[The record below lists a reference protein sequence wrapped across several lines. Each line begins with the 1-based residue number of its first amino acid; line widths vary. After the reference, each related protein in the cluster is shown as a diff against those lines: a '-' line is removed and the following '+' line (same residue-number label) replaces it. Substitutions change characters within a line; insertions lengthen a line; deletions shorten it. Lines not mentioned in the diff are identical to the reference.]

1 MNRSTLRWVIGIM
14 SLALVGLVAFQ
25 LFWIDTLVRAN
36 EERFR
41 KDVIDALQQVSEK
54 LERQEAY
61 YALQNRMNLEKM
73 LAQQAIQQNGYVV
86 FEITDSAGVV
96 RDVNFSLTITE
107 NGYQLTPAPGEEAS
121 IPESVLNNPALQEDL
136 AAKVSN
142 TSNTMFRVLQDMMFS
157 NAPIQTR
164 LRPDQIDSLITFELG
179 EKGIG
184 IDYNFGVIA
193 PYQNLF
199 LYIQDASK
207 NQELAQ
213 SELRASLFPNDLTG
227 DYNLLVVDFP
237 EKSQFLL
244 GKIWM
249 TMASSGFLLLVIMFC
264 FGYAVRTIV
273 RQKKLSEMKTDFINN
288 MTHELKT
295 PIATVGLAVEAL
307 QDKAIRSESVMQ
319 DRYLGMIGEENKR
332 LGQHVEKVLQMAA
345 IEKKD
350 VQMKLEVL
358 NLHELIEAATRKMA
372 IQIENRDGV
381 LKCILNSKEQ
391 LVKADAV
398 HLMNVVLNLLD
409 NANKY
414 SPEKPNIVVRTEKI
428 GKNIVLSVQDH
439 GQGMSKE
446 AVRNIFQ
453 KFYRVPT
460 GNVHNVKGFG
470 LGLAYVKNVVEDH
483 HGSIN
488 VQSEPG
494 KGSKFFIT
502 LPIQYGDA

>member
-1 MNRSTLRWVIGIM
+1 M
-14 SLALVGLVAFQ
+14 SLALAGLIIFQ
-25 LFWIDTLVRAN
+25 LYWIDTVIRAN

-41 KDVIDALQQVSEK
+41 KDVIGALQNVSQK
-54 LERQEAY
+54 LERQKAY
-61 YALQNRMNLEKM
+61 DAIQRRMQVQNL
-73 LAQQAIQQNGYVV
+73 LPQAIQQNGSVV
-86 FEITDSAGVV
+86 FEITDSTGVV
-96 RDVNFSLTITE
+96 RDVSFSLTYTQS
-107 NGYQLTPAPGEEAS
+107 GYQLVPGPDS
-121 IPESVLNNPALQEDL
+121 GPNPESIMNDPSIQEEL
-136 AAKVSN
+136 AKVN
-142 TSNTMFRVLQDMMFS
+142 NASNTMLGVLQDMMYS
-157 NAPIQTR
+157 NVPIQTQ
-164 LRPDQIDSLITFELG
+164 LSPDQLDSLITYELS

-184 IDYNFGVIA
+184 IDYDFGVIA

-199 LYIQDASK
+199 LYLEDPAK
-207 NQELAQ
+207 NQILAK

-227 DYNLLVVDFP
+227 EYNLLVVDFP

-244 GKIWM
+244 GKIWL
-249 TMASSGFLLLVIMFC
+249 TMASSGILITAIMLC

-273 RQKKLSEMKTDFINN
+273 KQKKLSEMKTDFINN

-307 QDKAIRSESVMQ
+307 QDKSIRSEDLLN

-350 VQMKLEVL
+350 VQMKFETMD
-358 NLHELIEAATRKMA
+358 LHELIEAATRKMA
-372 IQIENRDGV
+372 LQIESREGTLKTV
-381 LKCILNSKEQ
+381 LNAKDQ
-391 LVKADAV
+391 VVMGDAV
-398 HLMNVVLNLLD
+398 HLMNVVVNLLD

-414 SPEKPNIVVRTEKI
+414 SPEKPNIRVRTEKI

-439 GQGMSKE
+439 GLGMSKE

-453 KFYRVPT
+453 KFYRVHT

-483 HGSIN
+483 HGSID

-502 LPIQYGDA
+502 LPLHYGDA

>member
-1 MNRSTLRWVIGIM
+1 M
-14 SLALVGLVAFQ
+14 SLALAGLIIFQ
-25 LFWIDTLVRAN
+25 LYWIDTVIRAN

-41 KDVIDALQQVSEK
+41 KDVIGALQNVSQK

-61 YALQNRMNLEKM
+61 YAIQRRMQAQNLMPQL
-73 LAQQAIQQNGYVV
+73 IQQNGSVV
-86 FEITDSAGVV
+86 FEVTDSTGVV
-96 RDVNFSLTITE
+96 RDVSFSLTYTQG
-107 NGYQLTPAPGEEAS
+107 GYQLVPG
-121 IPESVLNNPALQEDL
+121 PESGPNPEAIMNDPAIQEELSKVNNA
-136 AAKVSN
+136 
-142 TSNTMFRVLQDMMFS
+142 SNTMLGVLQDMMYS
-157 NAPIQTR
+157 NAPMQTR
-164 LRPDQIDSLITFELG
+164 LSPDQLDSLITYELS

-184 IDYNFGVIA
+184 IDYDFGVIA
-193 PYQNLF
+193 PYQNRF
-199 LYIQDASK
+199 LHLEDPSK
-207 NQELAQ
+207 NQILAK

-227 DYNLLVVDFP
+227 EYNLLVVDFP

-244 GKIWM
+244 GKIWL
-249 TMASSGFLLLVIMFC
+249 TMASSGILIAAIMLC

-273 RQKKLSEMKTDFINN
+273 KQKKLSEMKTDFINN

-307 QDKAIRSESVMQ
+307 QDKSIRSEDMLQ

-350 VQMKLEVL
+350 VQMKLETM
-358 NLHELIEAATRKMA
+358 NLHELVEAATRKMA
-372 IQIENRDGV
+372 LQVENREGALKTV
-381 LKCILNSKEQ
+381 LNAQ
-391 LVKADAV
+391 DQTVRGDAV
-398 HLMNVVLNLLD
+398 HLMNVVVNLLD

-414 SPEKPNIVVRTEKI
+414 SPEKPNIIVRTEEI

-439 GQGMSKE
+439 GLGMSKE

-483 HGSIN
+483 HGSID

-502 LPIQYGDA
+502 LPLHYGDA

>member
-1 MNRSTLRWVIGIM
+1 M
-14 SLALVGLVAFQ
+14 SLALAGLIVFQ
-25 LFWIDTLVRAN
+25 LYWIDTVIRAN

-41 KDVIDALQQVSEK
+41 KDVIGALQNVSQK

-61 YALQNRMNLEKM
+61 YAIQRRMQAQNMIP
-73 LAQQAIQQNGYVV
+73 QGGIQQNGSVV

-96 RDVNFSLTITE
+96 QDISFSLSITQS
-107 NGYQLTPAPGEEAS
+107 GYKLVPSPQHDAN
-121 IPESVLNNPALQEDL
+121 PESNLNDPALDEDL
-136 AAKVSN
+136 SKVSN
-142 TSNTMFRVLQDMMFS
+142 ASNTMLDVLQDMMFS

-164 LRPDQIDSLITFELG
+164 LRADQLDSLIAYELG

-184 IDYNFGVIA
+184 IAYDFGVIA

-199 LYIQDASK
+199 LYLEDPTKSKQLAS
-207 NQELAQ
+207 

-227 DYNLLVVDFP
+227 EYNLLVVDFP

-244 GKIWM
+244 GKIWL
-249 TMASSGFLLLVIMFC
+249 TMASSGFLICAIMFC

-273 RQKKLSEMKTDFINN
+273 KQKKLSEMKTDFINN

-307 QDKAIRSESVMQ
+307 QDKSLRSEEKIQ

-350 VQMKLEVL
+350 VRMRFEAL
-358 NLHELIEAATRKMA
+358 NLHELVEAAIRKMA
-372 IQIENRDGV
+372 LQIENRSGDLKAV
-381 LKCILNSKEQ
+381 LNATEQ
-391 LVKADAV
+391 MVQGDAV
-398 HLMNVVLNLLD
+398 HLMNVVVNLLD

-414 SPEKPNIVVRTEKI
+414 SPEKPNIIIRTEKI

-439 GQGMSKE
+439 GLGMSKE

-483 HGSIN
+483 HGSID

-502 LPIQYGDA
+502 LPIHYGDA

>member
-1 MNRSTLRWVIGIM
+1 M
-14 SLALVGLVAFQ
+14 SLALAGLIIFQ
-25 LFWIDTLVRAN
+25 SYWIDTVIRAN

-41 KDVIDALQQVSEK
+41 KDVIEALQNVSRK
-54 LERQEAY
+54 LERQEIQRRMQA
-61 YALQNRMNLEKM
+61 QNL
-73 LAQQAIQQNGYVV
+73 LPSLIQQNGSVV
-86 FEITDSAGVV
+86 FEVTDSAGIV
-96 RDVNFSLTITE
+96 RDVSFSLTYTE
-107 NGYQLTPAPGEEAS
+107 TGYQLVPG
-121 IPESVLNNPALQEDL
+121 PESGPNPESIMNDPTIQEEL
-136 AAKVSN
+136 AKVNNASN
-142 TSNTMFRVLQDMMFS
+142 NMMGVLQDMMYS
-157 NAPIQTR
+157 NAPIQAR
-164 LRPDQIDSLITFELG
+164 LSSEQLDSLITQELG

-184 IDYNFGVIA
+184 IDYDFGVIA

-199 LYIQDASK
+199 LYLEDPSK
-207 NQELAQ
+207 NLVLAK
-213 SELRASLFPNDLTG
+213 SELRASLFPNDLDG
-227 DYNLLVVDFP
+227 EYKLLVVDFP
-237 EKSQFLL
+237 EKSEFLL
-244 GKIWM
+244 GKIWL
-249 TMASSGFLLLVIMFC
+249 TMGSSGILIAAIMLC

-273 RQKKLSEMKTDFINN
+273 KQKKLSEMKTDFINN

-307 QDKAIRSESVMQ
+307 QDKSIRSEDMLQ

-350 VQMKLEVL
+350 VQMKFETM
-358 NLHELIEAATRKMA
+358 NLHELVEAATRKMTL
-372 IQIENRDGV
+372 QVENREGSLKTV
-381 LKCILNSKEQ
+381 LNAQEHT
-391 LVKADAV
+391 VKGDAI
-398 HLMNVVLNLLD
+398 HLMNVVVNLLD

-414 SPEKPNIVVRTEKI
+414 SPEKPNIILRTENI
-428 GKNIVLSVQDH
+428 GKNIALSVQDH
-439 GQGMSKE
+439 GLGMSKE

-483 HGSIN
+483 HGSID

-502 LPIQYGDA
+502 LPLHYGDA

>member
-1 MNRSTLRWVIGIM
+1 M
-14 SLALVGLVAFQ
+14 SLALAGLIIFQ
-25 LFWIDTLVRAN
+25 LYWIDTVIRAN

-41 KDVIDALQQVSEK
+41 KDVIGALQNVSQK
-54 LERQEAY
+54 LERQKAY
-61 YALQNRMNLEKM
+61 DAIQRRMQVQNL
-73 LAQQAIQQNGYVV
+73 LPQAIQQNGSVV
-86 FEITDSAGVV
+86 FEITDSTGVV
-96 RDVNFSLTITE
+96 RDVSFSLTYTQS
-107 NGYQLTPAPGEEAS
+107 GYQLVPGPDS
-121 IPESVLNNPALQEDL
+121 GPNPESIMNDPSIQEEL
-136 AAKVSN
+136 AKVN
-142 TSNTMFRVLQDMMFS
+142 NASNTMLGVLQDMMYS
-157 NAPIQTR
+157 NVPIQTQ
-164 LRPDQIDSLITFELG
+164 LSPDQLDSLITYELS

-184 IDYNFGVIA
+184 IDYDFGVIA

-199 LYIQDASK
+199 LYLEDPAK
-207 NQELAQ
+207 NQILAK

-227 DYNLLVVDFP
+227 EYNLLVVDFP

-244 GKIWM
+244 GKIWL
-249 TMASSGFLLLVIMFC
+249 TMASSGILITAIMLC

-273 RQKKLSEMKTDFINN
+273 KQKKLSEMKTDFINN

-307 QDKAIRSESVMQ
+307 QDKSIRSEDLLN

-350 VQMKLEVL
+350 VQMKFETMD
-358 NLHELIEAATRKMA
+358 LHELIEAATRKMA
-372 IQIENRDGV
+372 LQIESREGSLKTV
-381 LKCILNSKEQ
+381 LNAKDQ
-391 LVKADAV
+391 VVMGDAV
-398 HLMNVVLNLLD
+398 HLMNVVVNLLD

-414 SPEKPNIVVRTEKI
+414 SPEKPNIRVRTEKI

-439 GQGMSKE
+439 GLGMSKE

-453 KFYRVPT
+453 KFYRVHT

-483 HGSIN
+483 HGSID

-502 LPIQYGDA
+502 LPLHYGDA

>member
-1 MNRSTLRWVIGIM
+1 M
-14 SLALVGLVAFQ
+14 SLALAGLIIFQ
-25 LFWIDTLVRAN
+25 LYWIDTVIRAN

-41 KDVIDALQQVSEK
+41 KDVIGALQNVSQK
-54 LERQEAY
+54 LERQEIQRRMQA
-61 YALQNRMNLEKM
+61 QNL
-73 LAQQAIQQNGYVV
+73 LPPLIQQNGSIE
-86 FEITDSAGVV
+86 FEVTDSAGIV
-96 RDVNFSLTITE
+96 RDVRFSLTYTE
-107 NGYQLTPAPGEEAS
+107 QGYELVPG
-121 IPESVLNNPALQEDL
+121 PESGPNPESIMNDPAIQEELTKVNNA
-136 AAKVSN
+136 SN
-142 TSNTMFRVLQDMMFS
+142 NMIGVLQDMMFS
-157 NAPIQTR
+157 NAPMQTR
-164 LRPDQIDSLITFELG
+164 MSPDQLDSLITHELG

-184 IDYNFGVIA
+184 IDYDFGVIA

-199 LYIQDASK
+199 LYLEDPSK
-207 NQELAQ
+207 NQILAK
-213 SELRASLFPNDLTG
+213 SELRASLFPNDLNG
-227 DYNLLVVDFP
+227 EYKLLVVDFP
-237 EKSQFLL
+237 EKSEFLL
-244 GKIWM
+244 GKIWL
-249 TMASSGFLLLVIMFC
+249 TMASSGILIAAIMLC

-273 RQKKLSEMKTDFINN
+273 KQKKLSEMKTDFINN

-307 QDKAIRSESVMQ
+307 QDKSIRSEDMLQ

-350 VQMKLEVL
+350 VQMKLEFM
-358 NLHELIEAATRKMA
+358 NLHELVKAATRKMA
-372 IQIENRDGV
+372 LQIENREGSLKTVLNAKDQMVKGDG
-381 LKCILNSKEQ
+381 
-391 LVKADAV
+391 V
-398 HLMNVVLNLLD
+398 HLMNVVVNLLD

-414 SPEKPNIVVRTEKI
+414 SPEKPNIVVRTEKT

-439 GQGMSKE
+439 GLGMSKE

-483 HGSIN
+483 HGSID

-502 LPIQYGDA
+502 LPLHYGDA

>member
-1 MNRSTLRWVIGIM
+1 M
-14 SLALVGLVAFQ
+14 SLALAGLIIFQ
-25 LFWIDTLVRAN
+25 LYWIDTVIRAN

-41 KDVIDALQQVSEK
+41 KDVIGALQNVSQK
-54 LERQEAY
+54 LERQEIQRRMQA
-61 YALQNRMNLEKM
+61 QNL
-73 LAQQAIQQNGYVV
+73 LSPLIQQNGSVV
-86 FEITDSAGVV
+86 FEVTDSAGIV
-96 RDVNFSLTITE
+96 RDVSFSLTYTE
-107 NGYQLTPAPGEEAS
+107 QGYQLVPG
-121 IPESVLNNPALQEDL
+121 PESGPNPESIMNDPAIQEELTKVNNA
-136 AAKVSN
+136 SN
-142 TSNTMFRVLQDMMFS
+142 NMMGVLQDMMYS

-164 LRPDQIDSLITFELG
+164 LSPGQLDSLITHELG

-184 IDYNFGVIA
+184 IDYDFGVIA

-199 LYIQDASK
+199 LYLEDPSK
-207 NQELAQ
+207 NQILAK
-213 SELRASLFPNDLTG
+213 SELRASLFPNDLNG
-227 DYNLLVVDFP
+227 EYKLLVVDFP
-237 EKSQFLL
+237 EKSEFLL
-244 GKIWM
+244 GKIWL
-249 TMASSGFLLLVIMFC
+249 TMASSGILITAIMLC

-273 RQKKLSEMKTDFINN
+273 KQKKLSEMKTDFINN

-307 QDKAIRSESVMQ
+307 QDKSIRSEDLLQ

-350 VQMKLEVL
+350 VQMKFEIMD
-358 NLHELIEAATRKMA
+358 LHELVEAATRKMA
-372 IQIENRDGV
+372 LQVENREGSLKTV
-381 LKCILNSKEQ
+381 LNAKDQ
-391 LVKADAV
+391 LVKGDGV
-398 HLMNVVLNLLD
+398 HLMNVVVNLLD

-414 SPEKPNIVVRTEKI
+414 SPEKPNIVVRTEKT

-439 GQGMSKE
+439 GLGMGKE

-483 HGSIN
+483 HGSID

-502 LPIQYGDA
+502 LPLHYGDA

>member
-1 MNRSTLRWVIGIM
+1 M
-14 SLALVGLVAFQ
+14 SLALAGLIIFQ
-25 LFWIDTLVRAN
+25 LYWIDTVIRAN

-41 KDVIDALQQVSEK
+41 KDVISALQNVSQK

-61 YALQNRMNLEKM
+61 YALQQRMQLQD
-73 LAQQAIQQNGYVV
+73 LLPQAAIQQNGSVV
-86 FEITDSAGVV
+86 FEVTDSAGVI
-96 RDVNFSLTITE
+96 RDVSFSLTFTE
-107 NGYQLTPAPGEEAS
+107 KGYQLVPG
-121 IPESVLNNPALQEDL
+121 PESGPNPESIMNDPAIKDELS
-136 AAKVSN
+136 KVSN
-142 TSNTMFRVLQDMMFS
+142 ASNTMLGVLQDMMYS

-164 LRPDQIDSLITFELG
+164 LSPDQLDSLITYELG
-179 EKGIG
+179 ERGIG
-184 IDYNFGVIA
+184 IDYDFGVIA
-193 PYQNLF
+193 PYQNRF
-199 LYIQDASK
+199 LYLEDPSK
-207 NQELAQ
+207 NQKLAK

-227 DYNLLVVDFP
+227 EYNLLVLDFP

-244 GKIWM
+244 GKIWL
-249 TMASSGFLLLVIMFC
+249 TMASSGILITAIMLC

-273 RQKKLSEMKTDFINN
+273 KQKKLSEMKTDFINN

-307 QDKAIRSESVMQ
+307 QDKSIRSEDLLQ

-350 VQMKLEVL
+350 VQMKFETMD
-358 NLHELIEAATRKMA
+358 LHELIEAAIRKMA
-372 IQIENRDGV
+372 LQVESRTGSLKAV
-381 LKCILNSKEQ
+381 LNAGHHQ
-391 LVKADAV
+391 VRGDAV
-398 HLMNVVLNLLD
+398 HLMNVVVNLFD

-414 SPEKPNIVVRTEKI
+414 SPEKPNIIVRTEKI

-439 GQGMSKE
+439 GLGMSKE

-483 HGSIN
+483 NGSID

-502 LPIQYGDA
+502 LPLHYGDA

>member
-1 MNRSTLRWVIGIM
+1 M
-14 SLALVGLVAFQ
+14 SLALVGLVSFQ
-25 LFWIDTLVRAN
+25 LYWIDTLIRAN

-41 KDVIDALQQVSEK
+41 KDVIGALQNVSEK

-61 YALQNRMNLEKM
+61 YALQNRMNFEKM
-73 LAQQAIQQNGYVV
+73 LAQQAIFQNGSVV

-96 RDVNFSLTITE
+96 RDVNFSLTVTE
-107 NGYQLTPAPGEEAS
+107 TGYQLTPAPGQTET
-121 IPESVLNNPALQEDL
+121 IPESVLNSPELQADL
-136 AAKVSN
+136 AKVTNS
-142 TSNTMFRVLQDMMFS
+142 SNTMFRVLQDMMFS

-164 LRPDQIDSLITFELG
+164 LRPDQLDSLITYELND
-179 EKGIG
+179 KGIG
-184 IDYNFGVIA
+184 IDFDFGVLA

-199 LYIQDASK
+199 LYIDDATK
-207 NQELAQ
+207 NRELTE

-237 EKSQFLL
+237 EKSRFLL

-249 TMASSGFLLLVIMFC
+249 TMASSGFLLLTIIFC

-307 QDKAIRSESVMQ
+307 QDQAVRSETILQ

-350 VQMKLEVL
+350 VQMKFEAL
-358 NLHELIEAATRKMA
+358 NFHELIEAATRKMA
-372 IQIENRDGV
+372 IQIENREGV
-381 LKCILNSKEQ
+381 LKCILNATDQ
-391 LVKADAV
+391 MVKGDAV
-398 HLMNVVLNLLD
+398 HLMNVVVNLLD

-414 SPEKPNIVVRTEKI
+414 SPEKPNIIVRTEKI

-439 GQGMSKE
+439 GEGMSKE

-502 LPIQYGDA
+502 LPLHYGDA

>member
-1 MNRSTLRWVIGIM
+1 M
-14 SLALVGLVAFQ
+14 SLALAGLIIFQ
-25 LFWIDTLVRAN
+25 LYWIDTVIRAN

-41 KDVIDALQQVSEK
+41 KDVIGALQNVSEK

-61 YALQNRMNLEKM
+61 YAIQRRMQTQNL
-73 LAQQAIQQNGYVV
+73 LSQGAIQQNGSVV
-86 FEITDSAGVV
+86 FEVTDSAGVV
-96 RDVNFSLTITE
+96 RDISFSLNVTQE
-107 NGYQLTPAPGEEAS
+107 GYQLVPGPQS
-121 IPESVLNNPALQEDL
+121 GPNPESIMNDPSVQEEL
-136 AAKVSN
+136 AKVSN
-142 TSNTMFRVLQDMMFS
+142 ASNTMLDVLQDMMYS

-164 LRPDQIDSLITFELG
+164 LSADQLDSLITYELG

-184 IDYNFGVIA
+184 IDYDFGVIA

-199 LYIQDASK
+199 LYLEDPTK
-207 NQELAQ
+207 NTKLAN

-227 DYNLLVVDFP
+227 EYKLLVVDFP

-249 TMASSGFLLLVIMFC
+249 TMASSGILICAIMFC

-273 RQKKLSEMKTDFINN
+273 KQKKLSEMKTDFINN

-307 QDKAIRSESVMQ
+307 QDKSLRNEEMIQ

-350 VQMKLEVL
+350 VQMKFESL
-358 NLHELIEAATRKMA
+358 NLHELVEAATRKMA
-372 IQIENRDGV
+372 LQIENREGT
-381 LKCILNSKEQ
+381 LKTVLNSKDQ
-391 LVKADAV
+391 MVLGDAV
-398 HLMNVVLNLLD
+398 HLMNVVVNLLD

-414 SPEKPNIVVRTEKI
+414 SPEKPQIIIRTEKI

-439 GQGMSKE
+439 GSGMSKE

-483 HGSIN
+483 HGSID

-502 LPIQYGDA
+502 LPLHYGDA